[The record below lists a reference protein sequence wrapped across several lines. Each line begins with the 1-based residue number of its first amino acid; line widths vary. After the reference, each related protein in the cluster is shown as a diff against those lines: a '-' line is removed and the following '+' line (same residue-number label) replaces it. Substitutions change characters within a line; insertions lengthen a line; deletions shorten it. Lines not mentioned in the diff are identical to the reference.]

1 MIPFWAQFAKYEYDF
16 YVICGDEYD
25 FIANSNY
32 EHVLVQNKSHEYV
45 FGINQIK

>member
-1 MIPFWAQFAKYEYDF
+1 MIPFLAQIVKNEYVFDVIYGDKYDF
-16 YVICGDEYD
+16 V
-25 FIANSNY
+25 ANSNY